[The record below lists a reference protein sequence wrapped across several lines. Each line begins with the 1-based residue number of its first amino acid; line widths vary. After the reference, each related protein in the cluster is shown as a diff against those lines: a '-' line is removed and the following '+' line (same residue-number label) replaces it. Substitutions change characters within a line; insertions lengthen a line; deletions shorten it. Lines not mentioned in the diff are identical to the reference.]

1 MVITT
6 DYNSANML
14 NSLNSE
20 MNLNYLNLVDDMIDV
35 CKNFLTDVREQLQD
49 HSQGTYLDQTTQ
61 LRNSLAAYI
70 YRNGS
75 LLWADEGENGEESRK
90 IISDQIHFTPHGF
103 DIIGI
108 ASKEYASWVESK
120 GYNVITN
127 QGEWFFVNLG
137 EVFSKLGYKKI
148 GSLKITSPIR
158 AITTVKYD

>member
-70 YRNGS
+70 S
-75 LLWADEGENGEESRK
+75 
-90 IISDQIHFTPHGF
+90 
-103 DIIGI
+103 
-108 ASKEYASWVESK
+108 
-120 GYNVITN
+120 
-127 QGEWFFVNLG
+127 
-137 EVFSKLGYKKI
+137 
-148 GSLKITSPIR
+148 
-158 AITTVKYD
+158 